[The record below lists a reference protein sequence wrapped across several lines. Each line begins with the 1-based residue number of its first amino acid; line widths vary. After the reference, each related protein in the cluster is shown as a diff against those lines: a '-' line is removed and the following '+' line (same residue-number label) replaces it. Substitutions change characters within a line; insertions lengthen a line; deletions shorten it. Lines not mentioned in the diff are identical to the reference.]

1 MSGIRQQMAR
11 GAAWMLALRVIE
23 RSAAFASTLVLA
35 RLLVPADFG
44 LVAMATSLIA
54 ILEIFSAF
62 GVDVVIIQR
71 SDATREHYDTAW
83 TLNILVAAVVAALM
97 VLLAWPVSQYYRDP
111 RLISILCLLAIG
123 SLAQGFEN
131 IGVVQF
137 RKDMNFRWEFYFVF
151 GKRMATL
158 LLTIPLAIYLRNFWA
173 LVIGTVAGRF
183 VGIAL
188 SFWMH
193 AYRPRFS
200 LQKLSD
206 FVHFSKWLIPQNL
219 LTFMRER
226 GADFIVGRMAG
237 AHSLGILNAA
247 TEISNIPGGELVAP
261 INRALLPAYAK
272 LAGDPEGLRREYL
285 SVMAVIILIAIP
297 AIVGLAAVAPY
308 AVGLLLGPQWHEV
321 VPILSILA
329 FFGVLRVVSSNAY
342 AAFLAIGRPDIFVRI
357 TAVNV
362 VILVPLLIV
371 MTKMYGLVGAAW
383 AYVIAA
389 FASLAPTVTSILR
402 TLALRFSDLF
412 AHVWRPI
419 VSSVF
424 MYVVLNALTP
434 EVNLQTLSTA
444 DSALQLALFI
454 PLGAVAYVGCVMGL
468 WYASGR
474 PEGAEAMMLRK
485 VLAYVGPRLRA
496 GAKTS

>member
-1 MSGIRQQMAR
+1 MHGIRQQMAR

-23 RSAAFASTLVLA
+23 RSAAFACTLVLA

-71 SDATREHYDTAW
+71 ADATREHYDTAW
-83 TLNILVAAVVAALM
+83 TLNILVAVVVAALM
-97 VLLAWPVSQYYRDP
+97 VLLAWPVSEYYRDP
-111 RLISILCLLAIG
+111 RLVAILCLLAVG

-137 RKDMNFRWEFYFVF
+137 RKEMNFRAEFYFVF

-158 LLTIPLAIYLRNFWA
+158 LLTIPLALYLRSFWA

-200 LQKLSD
+200 LGKLAD

-226 GADFIVGRMAG
+226 SADFIVGRMAG
-237 AHSLGILNAA
+237 AHALGVLNAA

-272 LAGDPEGLRREYL
+272 LAGDPPSLRREYL
-285 SVMAVIILIAIP
+285 SVMAIIILIAIP
-297 AIVGLAAVAPY
+297 AIVGLAALAPY
-308 AVGLLLGPQWHEV
+308 AVGMLLGPQWHEV
-321 VPILSILA
+321 VPILSVLA
-329 FFGVLRVVSSNAY
+329 FYGVIRVISSNAY
-342 AAFLAIGRPDIFVRI
+342 AAFLAIGRPEIFVRI
-357 TAVNV
+357 TAINV
-362 VILVPLLIV
+362 AFLVPLLVV
-371 MTKMYGLVGAAW
+371 MTKLYGLIGAAW

-389 FASLAPTVTSILR
+389 FASLAPTLRSILR
-402 TLALRFSDLF
+402 TLELSFSDLF
-412 AHVWRPI
+412 AHIWRPI
-419 VSSVF
+419 VGSAF
-424 MYVVLNALTP
+424 MYVVLSTLLP
-434 EVNLQTLSTA
+434 DVNYQTLTTA
-444 DSALQLALFI
+444 DSALHLGLFI
-454 PLGAVAYVGCVMGL
+454 PLGVVAYAAGVMSLWLVG
-468 WYASGR
+468 GR

-485 VLAYVGPRLRA
+485 VVAYLGPRLRA